1 VSGSAYLLCRAADKL
16 RERLRGAEATHGMG
30 HDKHTG
36 YIAGLVHAIRE
47 LEEQAEQERAR
58 VRGRQAGE

>member
-1 VSGSAYLLCRAADKL
+1 
-16 RERLRGAEATHGMG
+16 MG